1 MFVHRAAGV
10 TAAALLVGLAG
21 VCRAAPPDAPIAAS
35 VAALFVGQ
43 EKIVEDTVE
52 AAQRDGNVVRLRL
65 GKAPHALTASLVIG
79 LLSDFP
85 ADPEHFYL
93 GKSVRVAGV
102 IESFRDTPEIVVH
115 DAAHIR
121 LSSRV
126 AAAAEAGDA
135 GKDGIADAPS
145 LRAQVQTLGERMR
158 ALEQRVQQLERGAAP
173 GDPH

>member
-1 MFVHRAAGV
+1 MFVHRAVGV

-21 VCRAAPPDAPIAAS
+21 VCRAAPPDAPISAS

-43 EKIVEDTVE
+43 QKIVEGTVE

-65 GKAPHALTASLVIG
+65 GKAPHALTVSLVIG

-93 GKSVRVAGV
+93 GKSVRVAGM

-115 DAAHIR
+115 DAANIR
-121 LSSRV
+121 LSS
-126 AAAAEAGDA
+126 AAAEAVDA
-135 GKDGIADAPS
+135 GKDGTADASS
-145 LRAQVQTLGERMR
+145 LREQVQTLSERMR
-158 ALEQRVQQLERGAAP
+158 ALEQRVQQLERPAAS
-173 GDPH
+173 GDPR